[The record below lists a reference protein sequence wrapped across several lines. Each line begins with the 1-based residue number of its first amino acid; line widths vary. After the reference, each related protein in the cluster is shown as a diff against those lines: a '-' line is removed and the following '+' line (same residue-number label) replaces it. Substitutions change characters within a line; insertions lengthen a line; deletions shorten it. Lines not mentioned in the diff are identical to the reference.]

1 MESGVKRRKID
12 RGGSSLRH
20 DGLIDFESRN
30 AVLVSSASTFV
41 LQTDE
46 LLRKAK
52 LDYSKTLK
60 DVDGTL
66 FRLKTIVDSIEPHA
80 PLPIAEATVKFERQH
95 RITVPYPDPKPRK
108 DSPYKLSYAKPS
120 QCNVVGSYVSRTMV
134 KTPIRPGC

>member
-12 RGGSSLRH
+12 RGGFSLRH
-20 DGLIDFESRN
+20 DGLIDVEARN
-30 AVLVSSASTFV
+30 AALVSSASTFV

-52 LDYSKTLK
+52 LDYSKALK

-80 PLPIAEATVKFERQH
+80 SLPVSLTSCNFAGLDANQLNAQDCRGDSKVRKATPNYRALPRSQAKKGHPL
-95 RITVPYPDPKPRK
+95 
-108 DSPYKLSYAKPS
+108 
-120 QCNVVGSYVSRTMV
+120 
-134 KTPIRPGC
+134 